1 MLETY
6 QQLQQLVAS
15 MEDDVLKANGGNRAA
30 GTRVRKQLQ
39 DVKNKSQ
46 ELRKEI
52 LESREGEA

>member
-6 QQLQQLVAS
+6 QQLTQLVTS
-15 MEDDVLKANGGNRAA
+15 MEDDILKANGGNRAA

-39 DVKNKSQ
+39 DVKNKAQ

-52 LESREGEA
+52 LESREGDS